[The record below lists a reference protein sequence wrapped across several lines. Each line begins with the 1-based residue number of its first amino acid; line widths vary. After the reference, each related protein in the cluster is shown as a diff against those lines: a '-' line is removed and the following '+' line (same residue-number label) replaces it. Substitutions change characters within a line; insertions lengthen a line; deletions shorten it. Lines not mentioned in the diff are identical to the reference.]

1 MILVTGGS
9 GFIGSHTVRA
19 LTDLG
24 ESCVLIQR
32 RSAEVPFHL
41 VDLPVVS
48 ERADVTD
55 LDALRAVGARYKITG
70 IVHLAGYPAP
80 RGSVGGIEA
89 TEDLLR
95 GLINVVRV
103 ASEWEVGRIGLASTI
118 GVYSGVQHV
127 GPLTE
132 DMPVLLTAP
141 HPIPRS
147 KKIGELLGE
156 QFAESTGIEII
167 NLRISGTWG
176 PAGHEDPFFAAP
188 ALIHAAA
195 SRSPL
200 NLSGL
205 LVQPHLG
212 DGLDLCYVKD
222 TGRAI
227 ALLQVAEHLNY
238 RTYNVASGRLTQTR
252 TSSRQSAP
260 SNPTSTSNSPTAPL
274 APATRSTSPACT
286 TTPATSP
293 STTLPVPYPTTSHG
307 CEQVTAAERTSSI
320 AYPFCAHDHC
330 FADRYSGLWGCPQT
344 LDVRESRDAP
354 MCCRGA
360 RSGDFV
366 SK

>member
-1 MILVTGGS
+1 MKGSMILVTGGS

-19 LTDLG
+19 LDDLG
-24 ESCVLIQR
+24 ESCVIIQR
-32 RSAEVPFHL
+32 RSGKVPFYL
-41 VDLPVVS
+41 ADLPVVS
-48 ERADVTD
+48 EQADVTD
-55 LDALRAVGARYKITG
+55 LDALRAVGARHKITG

-89 TEDLLR
+89 TEDLFR
-95 GLINVVRV
+95 GLFNIVRV
-103 ASEWEVGRIGLASTI
+103 ASEWDVRRIGLASTL

-156 QFAESTGIEII
+156 QLAESTGIEII

-176 PAGHEDPFFAAP
+176 PTGHEDPFFAAP

-200 NLSGL
+200 DLSGL

-227 ALLQVAEHLNY
+227 ALLQVAEQLNY
-238 RTYNVASGRLTQTR
+238 RTYNVASGRLTTNADIVEAIR
-252 TSSRQSAP
+252 TLEP
-260 SNPTSTSNSPTAPL
+260 DLNLELPHG
-274 APATRSTSPACT
+274 ATRPGNPLDITRLHEDTGYKPE
-286 TTPATSP
+286 
-293 STTLPVPYPTTSHG
+293 YD
-307 CEQVTAAERTSSI
+307 TARAVSDYI
-320 AYPFCAHDHC
+320 AWLRA
-330 FADRYSGLWGCPQT
+330 GN
-344 LDVRESRDAP
+344 SR
-354 MCCRGA
+354 
-360 RSGDFV
+360 
-366 SK
+366 

>member
-9 GFIGSHTVRA
+9 GFIGSHTVRSLA
-19 LTDLG
+19 DLG
-24 ESCVLIQR
+24 ESCVIMQR
-32 RSAEVPFHL
+32 RSGAVPDYL
-41 VDLPVVS
+41 ADLPVVS
-48 ERADVTD
+48 EQADVTE
-55 LDALRAVGARYKITG
+55 LDALRSVGTRHKITG

-95 GLINVVRV
+95 GFLNIVRV
-103 ASEWEVGRIGLASTI
+103 ASEWDVRRIGLASTI

-141 HPIPRS
+141 HPIPRA

-156 QFAESTGIEII
+156 QLAEATGIEII

-176 PAGHEDPFFAAP
+176 PVGHEDPFFAAP

-200 NLSGL
+200 DLSGL
-205 LVQPHLG
+205 LVQPLLG

-227 ALLQVAEHLNY
+227 ALLQVAEHLRY
-238 RTYNVASGRLTQTR
+238 STYNVASGRLTTNADIIDAIR
-252 TSSRQSAP
+252 TLQP
-260 SNPTSTSNSPTAPL
+260 GLNLELPQG
-274 APATRSTSPACT
+274 ATRPGNPLDITRLHDDTGYQPE
-286 TTPATSP
+286 
-293 STTLPVPYPTTSHG
+293 YD
-307 CEQVTAAERTSSI
+307 TARAAADYI
-320 AYPFCAHDHC
+320 AWLRA
-330 FADRYSGLWGCPQT
+330 GN
-344 LDVRESRDAP
+344 SR
-354 MCCRGA
+354 
-360 RSGDFV
+360 
-366 SK
+366 

>member
-19 LTDLG
+19 LAALG
-24 ESCVLIQR
+24 ESCVIIQR
-32 RSAEVPFHL
+32 RSGEVPVYL
-41 VDLPVVS
+41 ADLPVVS
-48 ERADVTD
+48 EQADVAD

-95 GLINVVRV
+95 GLLNIVRV

-118 GVYSGVQHV
+118 GVYGGVQHV

-132 DMPVLLTAP
+132 DTPGLLTAP

-156 QFAESTGIEII
+156 QLAESTGIEII

-176 PAGHEDPFFAAP
+176 PMGHEDPFFAAP

-195 SRSPL
+195 TRSPAD
-200 NLSGL
+200 LSGV

-227 ALLQVAEHLNY
+227 ALLQVAKHLHY
-238 RTYNVASGRLTQTR
+238 RTYNVASGRLTTNADVIDAIRRLEPGLNLELPQG
-252 TSSRQSAP
+252 
-260 SNPTSTSNSPTAPL
+260 
-274 APATRSTSPACT
+274 ATRPGNPLDITRLHDDTGYEPE
-286 TTPATSP
+286 
-293 STTLPVPYPTTSHG
+293 YD
-307 CEQVTAAERTSSI
+307 TARAAADYI
-320 AYPFCAHDHC
+320 AWLRA
-330 FADRYSGLWGCPQT
+330 GN
-344 LDVRESRDAP
+344 SR
-354 MCCRGA
+354 
-360 RSGDFV
+360 
-366 SK
+366 

>member
-19 LTDLG
+19 LADLG
-24 ESCVLIQR
+24 ESCVIIQR
-32 RSAEVPFHL
+32 RSGEVPVYL
-41 VDLPVVS
+41 ADLPVVS
-48 ERADVTD
+48 EQADVTD
-55 LDALRAVGARYKITG
+55 LDALRAVGARHKITG

-80 RGSVGGIEA
+80 RGSVGGIDA

-95 GLINVVRV
+95 GLLNIVRV
-103 ASEWEVGRIGLASTI
+103 AS
-118 GVYSGVQHV
+118 VYSGVQHV

-156 QFAESTGIEII
+156 QLAESTGIETI
-167 NLRISGTWG
+167 NLRISATWG
-176 PAGHEDPFFAAP
+176 PTGHEDPFFAAP

-238 RTYNVASGRLTQTR
+238 RTYNVASGRLTTNAHIIEAIR
-252 TSSRQSAP
+252 TLEPDLTLELPQG
-260 SNPTSTSNSPTAPL
+260 
-274 APATRSTSPACT
+274 ATRPGNPLDITRLHDDT
-286 TTPATSP
+286 GYQ
-293 STTLPVPYPTTSHG
+293 LEYD
-307 CEQVTAAERTSSI
+307 TARAAADYI
-320 AYPFCAHDHC
+320 AWLRA
-330 FADRYSGLWGCPQT
+330 GN
-344 LDVRESRDAP
+344 SR
-354 MCCRGA
+354 
-360 RSGDFV
+360 
-366 SK
+366 

>member
-19 LTDLG
+19 LADLG
-24 ESCVLIQR
+24 ESCVIIQR
-32 RSAEVPFHL
+32 RSGEVPVYL
-41 VDLPVVS
+41 ADLPVVS
-48 ERADVTD
+48 EQADVTD
-55 LDALRAVGARYKITG
+55 LDALRAVGARHKITG

-95 GLINVVRV
+95 GFFNIVRV
-103 ASEWEVGRIGLASTI
+103 ASEWDVRRIGLASTI

-132 DMPVLLTAP
+132 DMPVLLTAS
-141 HPIPRS
+141 HPIPRL

-156 QFAESTGIEII
+156 QLAESTGIEII

-200 NLSGL
+200 DLSGQ

-227 ALLQVAEHLNY
+227 ALLQVAEHLHY
-238 RTYNVASGRLTQTR
+238 RTYNVASGRLTTNADIIDAIRTLQPGLNLELPQGATGPGNPLDITR
-252 TSSRQSAP
+252 LHDDTSYQPEYDTARAAADYIAWLRAGNSR
-260 SNPTSTSNSPTAPL
+260 
-274 APATRSTSPACT
+274 
-286 TTPATSP
+286 
-293 STTLPVPYPTTSHG
+293 
-307 CEQVTAAERTSSI
+307 
-320 AYPFCAHDHC
+320 
-330 FADRYSGLWGCPQT
+330 
-344 LDVRESRDAP
+344 
-354 MCCRGA
+354 
-360 RSGDFV
+360 
-366 SK
+366 